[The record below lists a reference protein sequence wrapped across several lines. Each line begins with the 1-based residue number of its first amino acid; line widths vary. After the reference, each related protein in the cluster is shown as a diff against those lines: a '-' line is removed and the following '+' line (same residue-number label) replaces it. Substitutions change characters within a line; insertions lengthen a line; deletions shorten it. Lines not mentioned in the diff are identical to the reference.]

1 MALTNAERQRRWRDK
16 RNELAEQAIHTD
28 DSDREVVR
36 RIVDA
41 IGAERARALVGK
53 MGSLITAIAGK
64 EPLPDCPLCEGKGH
78 AMVDLYGP
86 CGSKENTQPLAIPC
100 QCTRRKRGD
109 NLAELY
115 DDLRRERER
124 LIAVTIQHSLSNGS
138 CASELGACSRS
149 TVAKA

>member
-16 RNELAEQAIHTD
+16 RNDLAEQAIHEN

-36 RIVDA
+36 KIVDA

-78 AMVDLYGP
+78 VWINVYGP
-86 CGSKENTQPLAIPC
+86 CGFKENTAPLAAPC

-115 DDLRRERER
+115 DYLRSERER
-124 LIAVTIQHSLSNGS
+124 LIAVTLQRSLSNSS

-149 TVAKA
+149 AVAKA